1 MISKLAKAKTV
12 NPTTNFMGRRPPR
25 FSNPPPPKMPYEQ
38 PSTSK
43 VEEAKPTPPPPPLQE
58 ALPRAPTFLPLSR
71 PPPHRFVFMDP
82 AKTFPELYKE
92 LEYYIFFHRQLYYAF
107 FIQRRISAAC
117 DELWSQFCGQTILML
132 EAAVSFSS
140 YSTGGRKGR
149 HCSIHILI
157 EIFQLYTQDK
167 ILLMQTKNLFVA
179 NMEAMDTVMT
189 EAVHHRTEPEP
200 ALFYGGGR
208 KKFGNCRI

>member
-12 NPTTNFMGRRPPR
+12 NPTANFMGRRPPR
-25 FSNPPPPKMPYEQ
+25 FSNPPPLKMPYEQ
-38 PSTSK
+38 PVTSK
-43 VEEAKPTPPPPPLQE
+43 VEEAKPTPP
-58 ALPRAPTFLPLSR
+58 

-92 LEYYIFFHRQLYYAF
+92 LEYYIFFHRQLYYTF

-140 YSTGGRKGR
+140 YSTGGRKRR
-149 HCSIHILI
+149 HCSIHNLI

-179 NMEAMDTVMT
+179 NMGAMDTVMA